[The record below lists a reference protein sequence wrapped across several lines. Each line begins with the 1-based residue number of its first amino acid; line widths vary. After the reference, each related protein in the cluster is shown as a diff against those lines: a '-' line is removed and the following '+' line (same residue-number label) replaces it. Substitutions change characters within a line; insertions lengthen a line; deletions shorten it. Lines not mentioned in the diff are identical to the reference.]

1 MPDEAA
7 GLIAGFLIASMA
19 LRLTLAVAGI
29 ERWTTVWAIVNAA
42 TVAFVWPLD
51 RLGVNSGPIVGTAQA
66 ADLVA
71 TTAVV
76 LVALYLLATRTV
88 SRGA

>member
-1 MPDEAA
+1 
-7 GLIAGFLIASMA
+7 MA
-19 LRLTLAVAGI
+19 LRLTLAVAGV

-42 TVAFVWPLD
+42 TITFVWPLD
-51 RLGVNSGPIVGTAQA
+51 TLGVNSGPIVGTAQA

-76 LVALYLLATRTV
+76 FVALYLLATRTV